1 MFIQLKIESGIEVW
15 FNVKNILS
23 FIELKGGRYCRM
35 RLLNGEELVVE
46 GNADVMINK
55 IKEVTKWK

>member
-23 FIELKGGRYCRM
+23 FIELKGSRYCRM